1 LRQTFINDHDRF
13 FDPRI
18 VDPEQGSA
26 HPKVPARPC
35 LLVVGRE
42 QDPESS
48 SLLHGDLKMPDIGN
62 GKNRLFDLVLEALN
76 EAKGTRSKLTVK
88 LLEMVL
94 LNEMEQ
100 TGTGTVVPMTSWQV
114 EVG

>member
-1 LRQTFINDHDRF
+1 MLSVN
-13 FDPRI
+13 
-18 VDPEQGSA
+18 QGGS
-26 HPKVPARPC
+26 
-35 LLVVGRE
+35 GRRVRAMR
-42 QDPESS
+42 
-48 SLLHGDLKMPDIGN
+48 GDVIMPDVGN

-100 TGTGTVVPMTSWQV
+100 TGTAIPVSTRHAEAS
-114 EVG
+114 